1 MSQFVLPKLDY
12 ELNALAPVLSE
23 EAMQYHYGKHHQTYI
38 NTLNTLIKGSQFEA
52 ESLREIIKTSQ
63 GAIFN
68 NAAQAY
74 NHAFFWKC
82 LTPNGGGAPTGE
94 LLEAIE
100 KKWGTFDGFRE
111 AFTAAAVGNFGSGW
125 TWLVK
130 RLDGELDIYSTSN
143 AGTPLTEHMKPILAI
158 DVWEHAY
165 YVDYRN
171 NRAAFVKAFFD
182 KLVNWDFAQRRYAG
196 EPCDC
201 SCKPEG
207 GCCCGSSCGC
217 AG

>member
-38 NTLNTLIKGSQFEA
+38 NTLNTLIKGTQFEA

-130 RLDGELDIYSTSN
+130 MASPAATADSASTASSTSTRPR
-143 AGTPLTEHMKPILAI
+143 TPA
-158 DVWEHAY
+158 
-165 YVDYRN
+165 
-171 NRAAFVKAFFD
+171 
-182 KLVNWDFAQRRYAG
+182 RRS
-196 EPCDC
+196 PNT
-201 SCKPEG
+201 
-207 GCCCGSSCGC
+207 
-217 AG
+217 

>member
-1 MSQFVLPKLDY
+1 MSQFVLPKLKY

-38 NTLNTLIKGSQFEA
+38 NNLNNLIKGTQYEA

-63 GAIFN
+63 GPIFN
-68 NAAQAY
+68 NAAQVY
-74 NHAFFWKC
+74 NHAFFWQC
-82 LTPNGGGAPTGE
+82 LTPNGGGAPTGD
-94 LLEAIE
+94 LLAAIE
-100 KKWGTFDGFRE
+100 KKWGSFDGFKERFSAE
-111 AFTAAAVGNFGSGW
+111 AAANFGSGW

-130 RLDGELDIYSTSN
+130 RLDGELEIYSTSN

-165 YVDYRN
+165 YIDYRN
-171 NRAAFVKAFFD
+171 DRAAFIRAFFE
-182 KLVNWDFAQRRYAG
+182 KLVNWDFAQRRFAG

-201 SCKPEG
+201 NCKEEG
-207 GCCCGSSCGC
+207 GCCCGSCGV
-217 AG
+217 

>member
-1 MSQFVLPKLDY
+1 M
-12 ELNALAPVLSE
+12 
-23 EAMQYHYGKHHQTYI
+23 
-38 NTLNTLIKGSQFEA
+38 
-52 ESLREIIKTSQ
+52 
-63 GAIFN
+63 
-68 NAAQAY
+68 
-74 NHAFFWKC
+74 
-82 LTPNGGGAPTGE
+82 
-94 LLEAIE
+94 
-100 KKWGTFDGFRE
+100 
-111 AFTAAAVGNFGSGW
+111 
-125 TWLVK
+125 K

-143 AGTPLTEHMKPILAI
+143 AGTPLTEHMKPILTI